1 MLAASRYGMIAWALF
16 ALSHA
21 FYIPGQYLC
30 LSLIDVLT
38 HPGVT
43 YKSYRDG
50 EMIPLLVNKV
60 YSDESE
66 LQYAYNEL
74 PFACPPS
81 GRTKTGRFASG
92 ASISLNLGEVLRGDR
107 ITVSDYELRM
117 GQDEE
122 ARFLCEKEV
131 DAAGIQRTR
140 LLIQNNYR
148 AEWIVDNLPGAT
160 SFLSTDKTRKY
171 YAAGFKMGEVVRKEG
186 GIPEFA
192 IHNHV
197 TLVIRYNRAPGKD
210 GEKGKKVIVGF
221 EVFPK
226 SISADGRTKEGIPKD
241 TQGTT
246 HPMILTVPSNTTDV
260 RDTPGASIRIPFSY
274 SVYFREDETLEWK
287 NRWDMYFVASDDSS
301 NVHWLA
307 ILNSLVIAGL
317 LTAVVAVILARTI
330 RGELK
335 DDTIKLKST
344 RKKSTSTPNKGS
356 GLLGPI
362 NDLEAEADI
371 TDEDDQ
377 ELTGWKLIHG
387 DVFRPPRYAG
397 LLSALVGSGIQ
408 LLFATIGILILSAVG
423 ILNPSFR
430 GGYIS
435 VGIGLWL
442 FAGLFSGYFSSR
454 LYATFGLHAWQSNV
468 LRTASLV
475 PGLVFAALFILNLFV
490 WIQASSTALPFTTLL
505 ALLAL
510 WVFVQVPLVYIGGWY
525 GYTQAGSW
533 SAPIKANAIPRQ
545 IPDGGWYT
553 GSIRAILL
561 AGLVPFLVVF
571 IELMFVL
578 KSLWLDKSG
587 YYYVFGFLSLVGLIT
602 VLTVVEITVVAV
614 YLQLCAEVSTV
625 FSPVSLRLVLHE
637 TYVQP
642 FIHLLSTKSIEEF
655 KLIR

>member
-21 FYIPGQYLC
+21 FYIPGQYPC
-30 LSLIDVLT
+30 LSLINVLT

-260 RDTPGASIRIPFSY
+260 RDTPGVSIKVPFSY

-335 DDTIKLKST
+335 DDTIKLKSM
-344 RKKSTSTPNKGS
+344 RKKSTSGSTKGS

-553 GSIRAILL
+553 GNIRAILL

-587 YYYVFGFLSLVGLIT
+587 YYYVFGFLSIVGLIT

-625 FSPVSLRLVLHE
+625 FSAVP
-637 TYVQP
+637 
-642 FIHLLSTKSIEEF
+642 LSCAS
-655 KLIR
+655 